1 VPAGASCKDS
11 PSRLRAVQPCRCVQ
25 GGQRAGVTRQPG
37 LGAQVE
43 HRIFEAEELKPL
55 LDAVNAE
62 TQKEKESEA

>member
-1 VPAGASCKDS
+1 M
-11 PSRLRAVQPCRCVQ
+11 
-25 GGQRAGVTRQPG
+25 
-37 LGAQVE
+37 E